1 MQECE
6 NCVRNDL
13 MPILAEE
20 PDMRG
25 GSFSGVLEEYVEAYL
40 FHAWLQ
46 NDAEKSGP
54 SGYIVDFASLPL
66 KVSIE
71 EYIGGICDLT
81 GEIGRYAVA
90 CGTKRD
96 KKSVQLCLETNK
108 KIYNLLSMVGEVP
121 NVVGK
126 KKNALKV
133 SVEKL
138 ERIMYECSLLEMACR
153 KEYVSTLET
162 NTLEGDN

>member
-1 MQECE
+1 
-6 NCVRNDL
+6 

-71 EYIGGICDLT
+71 EYIGGLCDLT
-81 GEIGRYAVA
+81 GEIGRYAVVA

-108 KIYNLLSMVGEVP
+108 KIYSEVP